1 MKKHEESR
9 RAFLIGTAVGASA
22 VAGAGLVPNALAQTH
37 EQHNAADVPA
47 TTAQGHAHAGGH
59 GAFLNDDDAVT
70 VTAFAERIMP
80 GAPGKPGARDAGVL
94 NYIDLALSGAYSD
107 LQDFYRRGL
116 AALDAHSRTTHGKPF
131 AQLTAA
137 QQDEVITALEGGKA
151 NGFTWPTSQAFFETL
166 RTHTMEGMF
175 ADPVYGGNK
184 DFAGWVLVG
193 FPGAQPL
200 FSPADLQ
207 SRDAFAGAP
216 MIGLERGPRLNTQD
230 FNPHDELRYF
240 QRQDLRPNIKRQPVT
255 WRPNKDTRANPMP
268 VLNNGNQAGGG
279 TVHHGAVSW
288 RMHED
293 DFRARSKTIER
304 YGASAIPTE
313 SSLAD
318 WPLSY
323 ADLEPFYDR

>member
-37 EQHNAADVPA
+37 EQHNAAERSGHDGTRTRACRRARRVP
-47 TTAQGHAHAGGH
+47 QRRRCGHGHGIRRADHAGRTGQ
-59 GAFLNDDDAVT
+59 A
-70 VTAFAERIMP
+70 R
-80 GAPGKPGARDAGVL
+80 GARRRRAQLHRSRARRPLFRSAGL
-94 NYIDLALSGAYSD
+94 LPPRARCA
-107 LQDFYRRGL
+107 RC
-116 AALDAHSRTTHGKPF
+116 RTTYSKPF

-151 NGFTWPTSQAFFETL
+151 TGFTWPSAQAFFNTV

-216 MIGLERGPRLNTQD
+216 IIGL
-230 FNPHDELRYF
+230 
-240 QRQDLRPNIKRQPVT
+240 
-255 WRPNKDTRANPMP
+255 
-268 VLNNGNQAGGG
+268 QAQ
-279 TVHHGAVSW
+279 
-288 RMHED
+288 
-293 DFRARSKTIER
+293 SKTATR
-304 YGASAIPTE
+304 RT
-313 SSLAD
+313 
-318 WPLSY
+318 
-323 ADLEPFYDR
+323 